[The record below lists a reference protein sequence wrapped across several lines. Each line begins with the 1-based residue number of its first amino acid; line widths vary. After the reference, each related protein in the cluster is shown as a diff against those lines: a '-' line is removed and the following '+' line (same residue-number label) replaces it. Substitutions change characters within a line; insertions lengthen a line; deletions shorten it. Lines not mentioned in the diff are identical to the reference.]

1 MNKKSN
7 KSGSFKKFA
16 AYICAIMALC
26 LIFSFGCFSKSDIA
40 QKTQEESSTT
50 NAGSASSET
59 PAGKDIEESPSVE
72 STPSTD
78 AQMAENE
85 LRKNF
90 DKLKNEETDPAKI
103 LIFLEENIS
112 AASKPLADEI
122 AYFNFDASEGDLEK
136 FTDNYADPEIQD
148 AIYNEFNGSTDLE
161 ELKTSQNRKLA
172 ILAQK
177 TIDRKYRLFN
187 TEGFITPILDYKA
200 YSEYRQYLS
209 KEMNDYLD
217 IMQSESDKPSISDM
231 GIIITMDDFKSRIIA
246 SYAFV
251 DNYPDSVRK
260 PRVEDMRN
268 GKLWI
273 YLAGIDNTPVFDFNG
288 AIIPERLR
296 DFQDTDKKFDGTA
309 FGKALKEYLDLLAIE
324 NYSYTQNVKDYL
336 ATVSSY

>member
-7 KSGSFKKFA
+7 KSSIFKKFA

-26 LIFSFGCFSKSDIA
+26 LIFSFGCFPKSDTA
-40 QKTQEESSTT
+40 HKTQEETSTT
-50 NAGSASSET
+50 NAESASAET
-59 PAGKDIEESPSVE
+59 PAGKDIAESPSVE
-72 STPSTD
+72 STPPTD
-78 AQMAENE
+78 GQAAENE

-112 AASKPLADEI
+112 AASQALADEI

-148 AIYNEFNGSTDLE
+148 AIYNEFDGATDLE

-187 TEGFITPILDYKA
+187 TEGFITPILDYNA

-217 IMQSESDKPSISDM
+217 IMQAESDKPSISDM

-251 DNYPDSVRK
+251 DNYPESK
-260 PRVEDMRN
+260 MMQRVKNMRD
-268 GKLWI
+268 GKLWV
-273 YLAGIDNTPVFDFNG
+273 YFAGIDNTPVFDFNG
-288 AIIPERLR
+288 AIIPERLK
-296 DFQDTDKKFDGTA
+296 DFQETEKKFEGVE
-309 FGKALKEYLDLLAIE
+309 FGKALKEYLDLLASE
-324 NYSYTQNVKDYL
+324 NYTITQNVRAYL
-336 ATVSSY
+336 DKLNSF